1 MQHDM
6 YHLVII
12 ECVIYTFCILIKV
25 YIYMSNLTGEVTGN
39 FDDLFVNGVKY
50 VEIKNNNQLENGA
63 GYITSSGI
71 SNAPAF
77 PSTLGTAGQTIKL

>member
-1 MQHDM
+1 
-6 YHLVII
+6 
-12 ECVIYTFCILIKV
+12 
-25 YIYMSNLTGEVTGN
+25 MSNLTGEVTGN

-50 VEIKNNNQLENGA
+50 VEITNNNQLENGA

-77 PSTLGTAGQTIKL
+77 PSTLGTAWQTIKL